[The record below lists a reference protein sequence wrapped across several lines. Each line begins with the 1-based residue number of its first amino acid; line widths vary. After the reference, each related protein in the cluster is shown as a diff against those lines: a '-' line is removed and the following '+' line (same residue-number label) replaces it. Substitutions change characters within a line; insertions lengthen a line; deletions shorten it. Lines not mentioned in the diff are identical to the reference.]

1 MKGKL
6 IVIDGLDGSGKAM
19 QSALL
24 LEEMEKSGRKVM
36 KISLPDYDSPSSEP
50 VKMYLDGRLGKN
62 PDDVNPYAAS
72 SFFAIDRFI
81 SYTHRWKEF
90 YNNGGIIIADRYT
103 TSNAIHQCSKLPR
116 DKWDDFIKWLFE
128 YEYEY
133 MQIPEPDMVIYL
145 RSSPELSQKLLQI
158 RYGGDKNKKDIH
170 EMNLEYLRRSRKTA
184 DYCTEKFGW
193 SVIECEENGEIRSIE
208 DIHADL
214 MKAVGEL

>member
-6 IVIDGLDGSGKAM
+6 IAIDGLDGSGKAT
-19 QSALL
+19 QADLF
-24 LEEMEKSGRKVM
+24 LEEMEKIGRKVM
-36 KISLPDYDSPSSEP
+36 KVSFPDYDSPSAEP
-50 VKMYLDGRLGKN
+50 VKMYLHGELGKN

-72 SFFAIDRFI
+72 SFFAVDRFI
-81 SYTHRWKEF
+81 SYTRSWKEF
-90 YNNGGIIIADRYT
+90 YNSGGIIIADRYT
-103 TSNAIHQCSKLPR
+103 TSNAIHQCSKLPK
-116 DKWDDFIKWLFE
+116 DKWDDFTKWLFE

-145 RSSPELSQKLLQI
+145 RLSPELSQFLIDL
-158 RYGGDKNKKDIH
+158 RNEGEEGKKDIH
-170 EMNLEYLRRSRKTA
+170 EVDLEYLKRSRMAA

-193 SVIECEENGEIRSIE
+193 SVIECEENGKVRSKE

>member
-6 IVIDGLDGSGKAM
+6 IVIDGLDGSGKAT
-19 QSALL
+19 QSDLL

-50 VKMYLDGRLGKN
+50 VKMYLNGKLGKN

-72 SFFAIDRFI
+72 SFFAVDRFI
-81 SYTHRWKEF
+81 SYTRSWKEF

-145 RSSPELSQKLLQI
+145 RLSPELSQELLEE
-158 RYGGDKNKKDIH
+158 RYKDGNGKKDIH
-170 EMNLEYLRRSRKTA
+170 EVNPEYLRRSRKSV